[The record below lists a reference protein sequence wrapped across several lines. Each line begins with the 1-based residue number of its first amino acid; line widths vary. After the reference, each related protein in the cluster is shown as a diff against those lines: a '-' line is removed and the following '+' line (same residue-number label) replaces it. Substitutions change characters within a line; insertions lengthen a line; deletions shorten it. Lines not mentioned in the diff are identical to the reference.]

1 MGMVE
6 RSERLRALEDML
18 DAARGG
24 TGSVVLVEGAAGVG
38 KTALLHALAERATAS
53 GAVFA
58 GASASSLERNMPL
71 ATVGQI
77 FEERVLSGDERARA
91 ARLLRDGALTAMA
104 HDPGTPSGAPV
115 ALPPLVLGGLS
126 DILLGLADR
135 TPVVVGV
142 DDVQHFDELSRQVL
156 LYVAR
161 RVRSA
166 RILLV
171 ATGCP
176 RTGDD
181 ASSFHADLPRLPGA
195 HRMRLEP
202 LSRQGTEAVIE
213 ERLGPAAARRLADEA
228 HRATGGNPLLVR
240 ALVEDQ
246 PGRADDSESPVFAS
260 AFRQAVLYCVHHS
273 GLARF
278 AAGLAALGDRVGDAP
293 RADGPCDADVRSA
306 ALSPAALVGELLR
319 LDAESTGE
327 HRERLAAIGLL
338 GASGLCHEAV
348 ETAVLRSLPAAE
360 RRELL
365 GRAADVLYG
374 RGAPAP
380 VVADRLMAADRLD
393 GPWGVQVLRDAAE
406 QAQAE
411 GRFALAVDQLR
422 LALREASGDEARHAA
437 RFALAGA
444 ECRLDPSIAARH
456 LPALIRALHDRPVP
470 DEEGTAFVVGLLLWL
485 GRSGEA
491 LNLVAEPVPA
501 EATPFARPP
510 GLDGPIAGRYW
521 WLPDAYPGLVGRSP
535 FPTTG
540 RADPPGGGDLRALSV
555 ARRLLAG
562 DAPGRPADPGR
573 RARLLAEAE
582 AVLQEPGSPPPV
594 PLAVHA
600 VLVALLHID
609 ELERVEGWCDD
620 RDKAA
625 RARSPLG
632 AALTAALRAK
642 IHLRRGELVEAEQR
656 AREAL
661 DTAPP
666 AAWGVAA
673 GIPLAALLAAL
684 TRLGDLA
691 EAQRVLSVPV
701 PPAMWDTPAVLP
713 YLRARGR
720 YHLAVGAPRAALAEF
735 HACGELMTLWE
746 MDLPSLVPWR
756 TDAAEAHLRLG
767 EIGAARRA
775 AEEQMARLAH
785 GGARTRGIT
794 LHVLALASATEER
807 PRLLTEA
814 IHLLEQAGDRLER
827 ARALSALSDAYRAMG
842 HEGTARALWRRA
854 DLLFAECGADGVR
867 RTLADSV
874 TGDHVRAD
882 GAHDGP
888 WEEAPAHD
896 PLVELS
902 DAERRVAEYAAN
914 GYTNRQ
920 IARRLHVTMSTVE
933 QHLTRVY
940 RKLSITRR
948 TDLPLRLTMP
958 SEEFTA

>member
-6 RSERLRALEDML
+6 RSEELRALEDML

-38 KTALLHALAERATAS
+38 KTALLHALAECATAS

-91 ARLLRDGALTAMA
+91 GRLLRDGALTAMA
-104 HDPGTPSGAPV
+104 HGHGAPSGAPV

-135 TPVVVGV
+135 TPVVIGA

-176 RTGDD
+176 RTGAD
-181 ASSFHADLPRLPGA
+181 ASSFSFHADLPRLSGA
-195 HRMRLEP
+195 HRLRLEP
-202 LSRQGTEAVIE
+202 LSLRGTEAVIE
-213 ERLGPAAARRLADEA
+213 ERLGRAAARRLADEA

-246 PGRADDSESPVFAS
+246 RGRADDAESPVFAS
-260 AFRQAVLYCVHHS
+260 AFRQAVLYCLQHS

-293 RADGPCDADVRSA
+293 RADAPRHENVRSA
-306 ALSPAALVGELLR
+306 VLSPTALVGELLR

-327 HRERLAAIGLL
+327 HRERLASIGLL

-348 ETAVLRSLPAAE
+348 ETAVLRSLPGTERSELLSRAAE
-360 RRELL
+360 
-365 GRAADVLYG
+365 VLYG
-374 RGAPAP
+374 RGAPGP

-393 GPWGVQVLRDAAE
+393 GPWGVQVLCDAAE
-406 QAQAE
+406 HAQAE

-422 LALREASGDEARHAA
+422 LALREAAGDEARHAA
-437 RFALAGA
+437 RFALARA

-456 LPALIRALHDRPVP
+456 LPALVRALHDRPVP

-485 GRSGEA
+485 GRSTEA

-501 EATPFARPP
+501 EARSFADPS

-521 WLPDAYPGLVGRSP
+521 WLPDAYPGLVGRGP
-535 FPTTG
+535 FPSAG
-540 RADPPGGGDLRALSV
+540 RTDPPGGDLQALSV
-555 ARRLLAG
+555 PRRLLAG
-562 DAPGRPADPGR
+562 GVPGHPAAPGR
-573 RARLLAEAE
+573 RARLLADA
-582 AVLQEPGSPPPV
+582 AVVLQDLGAPPAS
-594 PLAVHA
+594 LAVGA

-609 ELERVEGWCDD
+609 ELERVEAWCDD
-620 RDKAA
+620 GDKAA
-625 RARSPLG
+625 QARPPFG
-632 AALTAALRAK
+632 TALAAALRAK

-661 DTAPP
+661 DIVPP
-666 AAWGVAA
+666 AAWGVAV

-691 EAQRVLSVPV
+691 EAQRVLNQPV

-720 YHLAVGAPRAALAEF
+720 YHLAMGAPRAALAEF
-735 HACGELMTLWE
+735 HACGELMRLWE

-767 EIGAARRA
+767 ETAAARLA
-775 AEEQMARLAH
+775 AQEQLDRLAH

-794 LHVLALASATEER
+794 LHVLALASPAEER

-814 IHLLEQAGDRLER
+814 IQLLEQAGDRLER
-827 ARALSALSDAYRAMG
+827 AKALSALSDAYRVAG
-842 HEGTARALWRRA
+842 HDGTARALWRRA

-867 RTLADSV
+867 RTLVDGAND
-874 TGDHVRAD
+874 RALAD
-882 GAHDGP
+882 GAYDGGR
-888 WEEAPAHD
+888 EATPVHD

-958 SEEFTA
+958 REEFTA